1 MKNNNTLLYVL
12 LGISAL
18 IIGRKINLFNKIQ
31 FSPAGISI
39 NKNPFGLNIK
49 MQVNNPTGA
58 SAKISNITGS
68 IFQNG
73 AFVAN
78 VTSNTVNQ
86 IQPYNRTLISLS
98 VKPDLL
104 GALQAVTNYK
114 LGFDFSGSAVVD
126 GVPLPIN
133 FNYTF

>member
-12 LGISAL
+12 LGVGAL

-31 FSPAGISI
+31 FSPAGISVS
-39 NKNPFGLNIK
+39 KKPFGLNIK
-49 MQVNNPTGA
+49 MQIDNPTG
-58 SAKISNITGS
+58 STAKISNITGS

-73 AFVAN
+73 AFVAALN
-78 VTSNTVNQ
+78 SNTVNQ
-86 IQPYNRTLISLS
+86 LQPYNRTLISLS

-104 GALQAVTNYK
+104 GALQAVANYK
-114 LGFDFSGSAVVD
+114 MGFNFSGSAVVD

-133 FNYTF
+133 FDYTF

>member
-12 LGISAL
+12 LGVGAF

-31 FSPAGISI
+31 FSPAGFSVSG
-39 NKNPFGLNIK
+39 NPFRLIIK
-49 MQVNNPTGA
+49 MQVDNPTGV
-58 SAKISNITGS
+58 SAKVSQINGS

-78 VTSNTVNQ
+78 VNSSTVNQ

-104 GALQAVTNYK
+104 GALQAVANYK
-114 LGFDFSGSAVVD
+114 MGFDFSGSAVVD